1 MCVDA
6 ANCGGYCPEC
16 RHEERVRHK
25 AEIARLT
32 RELEEARAQLARCG
46 KENCMGYREGDFAM
60 WVREERLLKAQRE
73 RDVARQALEV
83 ERAECER
90 LRHDIA
96 RQAAALSE
104 ANTEGE
110 SLRARV
116 AELEGALNQIRLIL
130 AKPAPDPGCHSW
142 ERFGQHMLTA
152 SRESEVIAYRALAA
166 EGGSRE

>member
-1 MCVDA
+1 MSI
-6 ANCGGYCPEC
+6 EC
-16 RHEERVRHK
+16 RHGYLARACDQCEAD

-32 RELEEARAQLARCG
+32 RELEEARADLKLAAGTTIEDALLVPRATLSQLRA
-46 KENCMGYREGDFAM
+46 
-60 WVREERLLKAQRE
+60 E
-73 RDVARQALEV
+73 RDEARQALEA
-83 ERAECER
+83 ERENF
-90 LRHDIA
+90 
-96 RQAAALSE
+96 AALQHTLVGNSGE
-104 ANTEGE
+104 SAILQAE